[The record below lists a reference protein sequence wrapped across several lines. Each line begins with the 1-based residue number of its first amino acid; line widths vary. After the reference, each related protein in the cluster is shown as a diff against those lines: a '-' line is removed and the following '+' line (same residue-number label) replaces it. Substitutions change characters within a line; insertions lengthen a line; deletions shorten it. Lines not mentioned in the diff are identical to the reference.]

1 MRQRLMTR
9 HGQSILEY
17 AVLVSAV
24 AIGVAA
30 VTSIAYKAFTSQAQQ
45 VEQQVMV
52 F

>member
-1 MRQRLMTR
+1 MRQRLVTR
-9 HGQSILEY
+9 GGQSILEY

-30 VTSIAYKAFTSQAQQ
+30 VSSLAYRAFVSQAQQ
-45 VEQQVMV
+45 VEQEKMV